1 MLEAL
6 KHSNKIKVSIK
17 MFKINS
23 FGKRSVIKI
32 FVLAIIIIAATQIV
46 KIDRDVVNKSAAE
59 KDVIIT

>member
-23 FGKRSVIKI
+23 FGKRLVIKI

-59 KDVIIT
+59 KDVIIM